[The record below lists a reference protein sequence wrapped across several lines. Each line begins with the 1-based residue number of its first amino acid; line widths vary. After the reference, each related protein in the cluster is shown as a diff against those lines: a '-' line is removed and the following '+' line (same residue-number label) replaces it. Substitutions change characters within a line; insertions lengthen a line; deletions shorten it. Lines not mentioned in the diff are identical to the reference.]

1 MDQSLRLL
9 LPRLAAAQ
17 AQKHVTH
24 NEALDAL
31 DALVHLAVE
40 SRGIVSPASAPAP
53 GDRFLLG
60 PVPTGAW
67 VGHGGQIAE
76 WRDDGWTFHVPRGG
90 WTAWIKDE
98 GVCIVHDGTQWRG
111 ILDGGGAN
119 NLRSL
124 GIGTASDPTNILAL
138 KSNAALFTARVL
150 AEGGDGDMR
159 FKLNKEQASDVGSLM
174 FQSSYSGRA
183 EIGLVGDNDLQ
194 FKVSENG
201 TVWRDGLKIL
211 ASSGT
216 IQIPAGTVGT
226 PALAAM
232 TDPGSG
238 IYFPQS
244 GTVAISA
251 AGAEP
256 VRFTSSQILAGTSD
270 SIGPSQAPSARL
282 QVAGTAASSASMA
295 LGRFSANSGA
305 SSLNFIKSR
314 AGMVGGSA
322 AIALNDVIGQLNFDG
337 DTGAGL
343 GLGARIA
350 VAADGPGGAG
360 SMPARIAFS
369 TSPTGS
375 VSPIERLRIAAS
387 GAVSLPT
394 VGTTASAANAFL
406 DAGAGNAILRS
417 TSSRRYKTD
426 IRPVPSDTAERI
438 LALSPV
444 RYRSTAQGDRP
455 EWTFYGLVAEDVA
468 EIDPRLVHWTP
479 AGGDAEAGT
488 GTAALVPDAV
498 QYDRIGVLLIDVVR
512 NLRERVIRLERQM
525 ATMKAATM
533 EASPAVEL
541 PDQLQ

>member
-1 MDQSLRLL
+1 MDLSLRLL

-40 SRGIVSPASAPAP
+40 SRGTLSPAPTPAS
-53 GDRFLLG
+53 GDRYLLG
-60 PVPTGAW
+60 SLPTGSW
-67 VGHGGQIAE
+67 TGHGGQIAE
-76 WRDDGWTFHVPRGG
+76 WRDGGWTFHIPRAG
-90 WTAWIKDE
+90 WTAWVKDE
-98 GVCIVHDGTQWRG
+98 PTYVVFDGAQWRG
-111 ILDGGGAN
+111 ILDDGAAN

-124 GIGTASDPTNILAL
+124 GVGTASDPTNTFAL
-138 KSNAALFTARVL
+138 KSNAALFTARTL

-159 FKLNKEQASDVGSLM
+159 FKLNKEQPSDIGSLM

-201 TVWRDGLKIL
+201 TAWRDGLRIL
-211 ASSGT
+211 SSSGT
-216 IQIPAGTVGT
+216 IQIAGGTVGT
-226 PALAAM
+226 PSLAAM
-232 TDPGSG
+232 NDPASG
-238 IYFPQS
+238 LYFPQS
-244 GTVAISA
+244 NTVAVSA
-251 AGAEP
+251 AGVET
-256 VRFTSSQILAGTSD
+256 VRFTSSQVLAGTQD
-270 SIGPSQAPSARL
+270 SLGPSQAPSARL
-282 QVAGTAASSASMA
+282 QIAGTAASSASMA

-314 AGMVGGSA
+314 AGAVGGSGA
-322 AIALNDVIGQLNFDG
+322 VILNDVIGQLNFDG

-343 GLGARIA
+343 ALGARIA
-350 VAADGPGGAG
+350 VAADGPGGVG

-369 TSPTGS
+369 TSPSGS
-375 VSPIERLRIAAS
+375 ASPIERLRIAAS
-387 GAVSLPT
+387 GVVSLPT
-394 VGTTASAANAFL
+394 IGTTASAANAFL

-426 IRPVPSDTAERI
+426 IEEVAREAAERV

-455 EWTFYGLVAEDVA
+455 DWTFYGLVAEDVA
-468 EIDPRLVHWTP
+468 KIDPRLVHWTS
-479 AGGDAEAGT
+479 ASEAGNAVA
-488 GTAALVPDAV
+488 GENELVPDAV

-512 NLRERVIRLERQM
+512 RLRERIACLEQQVASM
-525 ATMKAATM
+525 DSAT
-533 EASPAVEL
+533 AVEL
-541 PDQLQ
+541 PD